1 MRYLTIQRNKSFVA
15 CLMRL
20 KVYVED
26 PNASEIK
33 IQGVPCRKIGELKN
47 GEQQS
52 FMIGDEKLRIFVIG
66 DKISKNYCFDF
77 YEVPEGTD
85 NVFISGACKYNPLN
99 GNAFRFD
106 GIPTEEMKYRR
117 RKANR
122 RGILIN
128 ITAWIIGIA
137 IGLGLVILP
146 LFATP
151 EEKVFTKGNVS
162 ITLNE
167 DFKEEF
173 HNGFDAV
180 YSSDEIAI
188 FVIEEKFDGDEAF
201 EAMTLDEY
209 CDAVIEANGKNTET
223 KHKDGLTYYEYDGVS
238 DQNYKFRYLAFVF
251 KADDGFY
258 LVQFGV
264 QENMYSVYE
273 DDIFAYAKS
282 VSIKQNSYV

>member
-15 CLMRL
+15 FLMKL

-26 PNASEIK
+26 PNAGEIK

-66 DKISKNYCFDF
+66 DKLSKNYCFDF

-85 NVFISGACKYNPLN
+85 NIFISGSCKYNPLN

-117 RKANR
+117 KKANR
-122 RGILIN
+122 RGILIF
-128 ITAWIIGIA
+128 IMSVVIGIA
-137 IGLGLVILP
+137 IGLALVLLP

-167 DFKEEF
+167 DFNEEF

-180 YSSDEIAI
+180 YSSNEIAVFI
-188 FVIEEKFDGDEAF
+188 LHEKFDGDEAF
-201 EAMTLDEY
+201 EAMTVDEY
-209 CDAVIEANGKNTET
+209 CDAVIEANGKNAET

-238 DQNYKFRYLAFVF
+238 DQNYKFRYLAFTY
-251 KADDGFY
+251 KADEGFY

-264 QENMYSVYE
+264 QEEMYSLYE
-273 DDIFAYAKS
+273 EDIFAYAKS
-282 VSIKQNSYV
+282 VSFKQNSYV

>member
-26 PNASEIK
+26 PNAGEIK

-66 DKISKNYCFDF
+66 DKLSKNYCFDF

-128 ITAWIIGIA
+128 LTAWIIGIA

-173 HNGFDAV
+173 NNSFDAV
-180 YSSDEIAI
+180 YNSGEIAV
-188 FVIEEKFDGDEAF
+188 FVLEEKFDDDEAF

-209 CDAVIEANGKNTET
+209 CNAVIEANGKNTEP
-223 KHKDGLTYYEYDGVS
+223 KHKDGLTYYEYDWVS

-282 VSIKQNSYV
+282 VTFKQNAYI